1 MDRHG
6 FIHEKL
12 DIKILILFILRRLSR
27 PVDPSTLLELCQC
40 DSGVG
45 YFDYSDCL
53 HELISTNHIECV
65 DDSYKITEKGARNAE
80 TVESSL
86 PFSVRSKAER
96 LTAVVDEQLRRAAM
110 ISARHEMTDSGLTV
124 MLSMAD
130 GKGEI
135 ISMNL
140 LCGDE
145 EQARVIEKNF
155 RKNAEYFYNAFIEQL
170 YSGKEEK

>member
-12 DIKILILFILRRLSR
+12 DIKILILFILRRLSH

-53 HELISTNHIECV
+53 HELIDTNHIEYV
-65 DDSYKITEKGARNAE
+65 DECYKITEKGARNAE

-96 LTAVVDEQLRRAAM
+96 LTAEVDEKLRREAM
-110 ISARHEMTDSGLTV
+110 ISARHEMTDSGMTV
-124 MLSMAD
+124 KLSMAD

-140 LCGDE
+140 LCAGE
-145 EQARVIEKNF
+145 EQARIIEKNF
-155 RKNAEYFYNAFIEQL
+155 RKNSEYFYNAFIEQL
-170 YSGKEEK
+170 EKGREKK